1 MDLKLD
7 GKVIFIAG
15 ASRGIGLGIAEAC
28 LAEGA
33 KVALTARS
41 PGPLEKIHAEL
52 SAKFGKDRV
61 WSQAGDMRE
70 TSVIQ
75 TALGKAED
83 ALGPLWGA
91 VANVGIHPCPRGF
104 EVDDETWDAGFTQ
117 NLDSAYRL
125 SRECLKRMMPRGEG
139 SFVFISS
146 MAGVDSVGAPLTYS
160 VAKAGIN
167 HLTKDLSRFIGTSGV
182 RVNAVAPG
190 YIKFPGGEWEDRLAG
205 SDGDF
210 WRAMVDREVPL
221 KRFGTV
227 HEVAALVAFALSPVS
242 SFVHGAILSVD
253 GGQSR

>member
-52 SAKFGKDRV
+52 SGTFGRERV
-61 WSQAGDMRE
+61 WAQAGDMRE
-70 TSVIQ
+70 TAVIQ
-75 TALGKAED
+75 AALARAED
-83 ALGPLWGA
+83 ALGPIWGA

-125 SRECLKRMMPRGEG
+125 SRECLKGMMPRGEG

-146 MAGVDSVGAPLTYS
+146 MA
-160 VAKAGIN
+160 
-167 HLTKDLSRFIGTSGV
+167 
-182 RVNAVAPG
+182 
-190 YIKFPGGEWEDRLAG
+190 
-205 SDGDF
+205 
-210 WRAMVDREVPL
+210 
-221 KRFGTV
+221 
-227 HEVAALVAFALSPVS
+227 
-242 SFVHGAILSVD
+242 
-253 GGQSR
+253 